1 MSGLI
6 PLRARVFTSPDSRY
20 TASIP
25 RDFPQ
30 LTINAEG
37 DVDLGLFIL
46 EADRGIAQEEIA
58 AFQRFRDLQ
67 LPTLILV
74 AGLWPQA
81 TEDSWDFDD
90 MVMLINRVLEKAI
103 TPYLVL
109 HDDDGVPSGLY
120 DLARDLAIEQKG
132 EMRNESEAD
141 LELKSLIVDFK
152 EEWDEEDFQVED
164 FTSGLRVVAIPYVP
178 ERRVGVHEAQQ
189 LITTLQ
195 PAPL

>member
-1 MSGLI
+1 MSGVI

-58 AFQRFRDLQ
+58 AFQSFRDLQ

-90 MVMLINRVLEKAI
+90 MVMLINRVLENAI

-120 DLARDLAIEQKG
+120 DLARDLAIEQRG

-195 PAPL
+195 QAPL